1 MRHSERQADDRG
13 QMLLATGMV
22 LLLSLM
28 SMAIFSIKVAGM
40 AMPHEPA
47 SDGALRTTAQV
58 DEVLPGLVTAR
69 AEMWMEAGDIE
80 EEEAV
85 RLAMESAVRDML
97 HHGEVRGVEV
107 KLMEAT
113 VTPDATTA
121 GLIDVTVDLGVS
133 DTDVRIEVPLAFT
146 VDLR

>member
-1 MRHSERQADDRG
+1 MRHGERQADDRG

-133 DTDVRIEVPLAFT
+133 DTDVRIEIPLAFT

>member
-1 MRHSERQADDRG
+1 MRHSERQSDERG

-69 AEMWMEAGDIE
+69 AEMWMDAGDID

-113 VTPDATTA
+113 VTPDANTA

-133 DTDVRIEVPLAFT
+133 DTDVRIEIPLAFT

>member
-1 MRHSERQADDRG
+1 MRHGERQADERG

-47 SDGALRTTAQV
+47 SDGAVRTTAQV

-69 AEMWMEAGDIE
+69 AEMWMDAGDID

-113 VTPDATTA
+113 VTPDANTA

-133 DTDVRIEVPLAFT
+133 DTDVRIEIPLAFT

>member
-1 MRHSERQADDRG
+1 MRQSERQADERG

-58 DEVLPGLVTAR
+58 NEVLPGLVTAR

-80 EEEAV
+80 AEEAV
-85 RLAMESAVRDML
+85 RLAMESAVRDLL

-113 VTPDATTA
+113 VVPNEATE

-133 DTDVRIEVPLAFT
+133 DTDVRIEIPLTFT

>member
-1 MRHSERQADDRG
+1 MRQGERQSDDRG

-22 LLLSLM
+22 LLLSLL

-133 DTDVRIEVPLAFT
+133 DTDVRIEIPLAFT

>member
-1 MRHSERQADDRG
+1 MRHSQRQSDERG

-97 HHGEVRGVEV
+97 HHGELRGVEV

-133 DTDVRIEVPLAFT
+133 DTDVRIEIPLSFT

>member
-1 MRHSERQADDRG
+1 MRHSDRQSDERG

-69 AEMWMEAGDIE
+69 AEMWMDAGDIE

-133 DTDVRIEVPLAFT
+133 DTDVRIEIPLAFT

>member
-1 MRHSERQADDRG
+1 MRHGERQSDDRG

>member
-1 MRHSERQADDRG
+1 MRHGERQADERG

-133 DTDVRIEVPLAFT
+133 DTDVRIEIPLAFT

>member
-1 MRHSERQADDRG
+1 MHHSQRQSDERG

-133 DTDVRIEVPLAFT
+133 DTDVRIEIPLSFT

>member
-1 MRHSERQADDRG
+1 MRHSQRQSDERG

-69 AEMWMEAGDIE
+69 AEMWMEAGDID

-133 DTDVRIEVPLAFT
+133 DTDVRIEIPLAFT

>member
-1 MRHSERQADDRG
+1 MRLSERQSDERG

-133 DTDVRIEVPLAFT
+133 DTDVRIEIPLAFT

>member
-1 MRHSERQADDRG
+1 MRHSERQSDERG

-121 GLIDVTVDLGVS
+121 GLVDVTVDLGVS
-133 DTDVRIEVPLAFT
+133 DTDVRIEIPLSFT

>member
-1 MRHSERQADDRG
+1 MRHSERQSDDRG

-133 DTDVRIEVPLAFT
+133 DTDVRIEIPLAFT

>member
-1 MRHSERQADDRG
+1 MRHSERQTDERG

-133 DTDVRIEVPLAFT
+133 DTDVRIEIPLAFT

>member
-1 MRHSERQADDRG
+1 MRHSQRQSDERG

-47 SDGALRTTAQV
+47 SNGALRTTAQV

-69 AEMWMEAGDIE
+69 AEMWMEAGDID

-133 DTDVRIEVPLAFT
+133 DTDVRIEIPLAFT

>member
-1 MRHSERQADDRG
+1 MRHSQRQSDERG

-133 DTDVRIEVPLAFT
+133 DTDVRIEIPLAFT

>member
-1 MRHSERQADDRG
+1 MRHGERQADERG

-58 DEVLPGLVTAR
+58 NDVLPGLVTAR

-80 EEEAV
+80 ADEAV
-85 RLAMESAVRDML
+85 RLAMESAVRDLL

-113 VTPDATTA
+113 VTADETTA
-121 GLIDVTVDLGVS
+121 GLVDVSVDLGVS
-133 DTDVRIEVPLAFT
+133 DTDVRIEIPLSFT

>member
-1 MRHSERQADDRG
+1 MRHSERQSDERG

>member
-1 MRHSERQADDRG
+1 MRHSQRQSDERG

-69 AEMWMEAGDIE
+69 AEIWMEAGDIE

-133 DTDVRIEVPLAFT
+133 DTDVRIEIPLSFT

>member
-1 MRHSERQADDRG
+1 MRHGERQADERG

-47 SDGALRTTAQV
+47 SDGALRTAAQV

-69 AEMWMEAGDIE
+69 AEMWMDTGDID

-133 DTDVRIEVPLAFT
+133 DTDVRIEIPLAFT

>member
-1 MRHSERQADDRG
+1 MRHSERQSDERG

-28 SMAIFSIKVAGM
+28 SMAVSSIKVAGM

-58 DEVLPGLVTAR
+58 DEVLAGLVTAR

-80 EEEAV
+80 EEDAV

-97 HHGEVRGVEV
+97 HPGEVRGVEV

-133 DTDVRIEVPLAFT
+133 DTDVRIEIPLAFT

>member
-1 MRHSERQADDRG
+1 MRHSQRQSDERG

-47 SDGALRTTAQV
+47 SDGALRTTTQV

-85 RLAMESAVRDML
+85 RLAMESAV
-97 HHGEVRGVEV
+97 
-107 KLMEAT
+107 
-113 VTPDATTA
+113 P
-121 GLIDVTVDLGVS
+121 
-133 DTDVRIEVPLAFT
+133 
-146 VDLR
+146 

>member
-1 MRHSERQADDRG
+1 
-13 QMLLATGMV
+13 
-22 LLLSLM
+22 
-28 SMAIFSIKVAGM
+28 M

-80 EEEAV
+80 ADEAV
-85 RLAMESAVRDML
+85 RLAMESAVRDLL

-113 VTPDATTA
+113 VTADETTA
-121 GLIDVTVDLGVS
+121 GLVNVSVDLGVS
-133 DTDVRIEVPLAFT
+133 DTDVRIEIPLSFT

>member
-1 MRHSERQADDRG
+1 MRHGERQSDDRG

-133 DTDVRIEVPLAFT
+133 DTDVRIEIPLAFT

>member
-1 MRHSERQADDRG
+1 MRHTERQSDERG

-133 DTDVRIEVPLAFT
+133 DTDVRIEIPLSFT

>member
-1 MRHSERQADDRG
+1 MRHGERQADDRG

-113 VTPDATTA
+113 VTPDATME

-133 DTDVRIEVPLAFT
+133 DTDVRIEIPLAFT

>member
-1 MRHSERQADDRG
+1 MRHGERQADERG

-69 AEMWMEAGDIE
+69 AEMWMDAGDID

-113 VTPDATTA
+113 VTPDANTA

-133 DTDVRIEVPLAFT
+133 DTDVRIEIPLAFT

>member
-1 MRHSERQADDRG
+1 MRHSERQSDERG

-133 DTDVRIEVPLAFT
+133 DTDVRIEIPLAFT

>member
-1 MRHSERQADDRG
+1 MRCNERHSDERG

-69 AEMWMEAGDIE
+69 AEMWMEAGDID

-133 DTDVRIEVPLAFT
+133 DTDVRIEIPLAFT

>member
-1 MRHSERQADDRG
+1 MRHGERQADERG

-80 EEEAV
+80 ADEAV
-85 RLAMESAVRDML
+85 RLAMESAVRDLL

-113 VTPDATTA
+113 VTADETTA
-121 GLIDVTVDLGVS
+121 GLVDVSVDLGVS
-133 DTDVRIEVPLAFT
+133 DTDVRIEIPLSFT

>member
-1 MRHSERQADDRG
+1 MRHSQRQSDERG

-121 GLIDVTVDLGVS
+121 GLVDVTVDLGVS
-133 DTDVRIEVPLAFT
+133 DTDVRIEIPLSFT

>member
-1 MRHSERQADDRG
+1 MRHSDRQSDERG

-40 AMPHEPA
+40 AMPHEQA

-133 DTDVRIEVPLAFT
+133 DTDVRIEIPLAFT

>member
-1 MRHSERQADDRG
+1 MRLSERQSDERG

-113 VTPDATTA
+113 VTPDATTV

-133 DTDVRIEVPLAFT
+133 DTDVRIEIPLAFT

>member
-1 MRHSERQADDRG
+1 MRHSERQSDDRG

>member
-1 MRHSERQADDRG
+1 MRHSERQSDERG

-113 VTPDATTA
+113 VKPEATQV

-133 DTDVRIEVPLAFT
+133 DTDVRIEIPLAFT

>member
-1 MRHSERQADDRG
+1 MRHGERQSDDRG

-133 DTDVRIEVPLAFT
+133 DTDVRIEIPLSFT